1 MSTSAGVAVALVTE
15 LVRLTDPPGETL
27 VALNEVVDE
36 KLCAGAG
43 VDGEAVGAT
52 VGAADPVG
60 LGAPEGDGAAVK
72 LGPLGA
78 GVAVGAGEGGITTGK
93 STENVAADAFAA
105 YRAFHPSA

>member
-1 MSTSAGVAVALVTE
+1 MSTSAVVAVALVTE
-15 LVRLTDPPGETL
+15 LVRLTDPPAETL

-43 VDGEAVGAT
+43 VDAGEDVGAT

-78 GVAVGAGEGGITTGK
+78 GVAVGSGDGAITTGK

-105 YRAFHPSA
+105 